1 MTNVVFSKMSSKGQ
15 IVVPKSLREILGL
28 HEGELF
34 ALFGE
39 KDTIILKRIDVPSQ
53 NDLERILQWGHEYAK
68 KKGIKENDVIKAI
81 TEARSEGG

>member
-15 IVVPKSLREILGL
+15 IVVPKSLREMLGL